1 MLTFRVGREKKRETL
16 EVKGR
21 SKTGLKVGA
30 QEIMRFI
37 FWLNASGLCF
47 SSIPGAEGEEVGG
60 CHGELQQA
68 L

>member
-1 MLTFRVGREKKRETL
+1 M
-16 EVKGR
+16 KGR

-30 QEIMRFI
+30 QEVMRFI
-37 FWLNASGLCF
+37 FWLDASGLCF
-47 SSIPGAEGEEVGG
+47 SRIPGAEGEEVGG